1 LPLASI
7 LYVENIYLLLNT
19 MFDIII
25 FSQNKEKSNWKFCSV
40 EHNMT
45 HADILLF
52 HVFVTAFLYEW
63 RLMLKYSVWARPYTY
78 MLWLLG
84 LEDFYSS
91 LCSIFQGWFVLQNS
105 FSCQGHIIYSNLK
118 LD

>member
-1 LPLASI
+1 
-7 LYVENIYLLLNT
+7 
-19 MFDIII
+19 
-25 FSQNKEKSNWKFCSV
+25 
-40 EHNMT
+40 MT

-63 RLMLKYSVWARPYTY
+63 RLILKYSVWARPYTY

-91 LCSIFQGWFVLQNS
+91 LCSIFQG
-105 FSCQGHIIYSNLK
+105 
-118 LD
+118 

>member
-1 LPLASI
+1 
-7 LYVENIYLLLNT
+7 
-19 MFDIII
+19 
-25 FSQNKEKSNWKFCSV
+25 
-40 EHNMT
+40 MT

-63 RLMLKYSVWARPYTY
+63 RLILKYSVWARPYTY

-91 LCSIFQGWFVLQNS
+91 LCSIFQGSFVLQNS
-105 FSCQGHIIYSNLK
+105 FSCQGHIIYPNLK